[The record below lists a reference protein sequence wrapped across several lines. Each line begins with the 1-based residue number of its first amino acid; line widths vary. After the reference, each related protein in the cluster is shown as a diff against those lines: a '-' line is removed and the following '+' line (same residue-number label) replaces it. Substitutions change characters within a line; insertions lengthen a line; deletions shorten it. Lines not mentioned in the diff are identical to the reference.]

1 MEANE
6 IHRCC
11 HGQQQQHQHQ
21 QQQAV
26 DPETDPSAAVEA
38 AETNEVTLQLGKR
51 PIVFDK
57 VNASHSRSCWLISFV
72 RFPTVR
78 QLAPRQKAEH
88 STPSKRENRWSL
100 MVRVWFLFIN
110 AGLAL

>member
-11 HGQQQQHQHQ
+11 HGQQQQHQ

-26 DPETDPSAAVEA
+26 DPETDPSATVEA

-57 VNASHSRSCWLISFV
+57 VRIAQPFMLAFFLLPTSISRGK
-72 RFPTVR
+72 R
-78 QLAPRQKAEH
+78 QNTALPRKGK
-88 STPSKRENRWSL
+88 TD
-100 MVRVWFLFIN
+100 
-110 AGLAL
+110 GL